1 MIMLSGRER
10 EALELE
16 LLEKARRV
24 GILMKM
30 EQFDWGIVPAW
41 DDFAQMPR
49 RELKARVKQLRP
61 IIRQFCRLF
70 FPGATPES
78 LAWLYDQVLQNSG
91 SYSLPRL
98 EFEEK
103 VGGLSRR
110 VARDTPLHAA
120 VMVSAT
126 FGLQFQFPEDHM
138 CKDWAV
144 AYNRFLE
151 FDEVWSRLRDARLRD
166 VTVREHL
173 EIIGAVSRVRDFY
186 ARATILT
193 GFNLV
198 ETFINGLAWECVHTK
213 GSHLKPKQ
221 CDELS
226 ERTGFVSIGKKL
238 VRYPR
243 IIKGS
248 QGGILHDSR
257 DPLRTFLRDVKPL
270 RDAIVHLSPF
280 AKPTGYDKVQQF
292 YGLETDRV
300 SLAVDTCYEIVTT
313 IWKFVKGRKSPP
325 AWLIGRLNDGRF
337 DISLVSIQSSLD
349 DVVEKIIGNR

>member
-1 MIMLSGRER
+1 MLSGRER

-16 LLEKARRV
+16 LLEKARCV
-24 GILMKM
+24 GILMKR

-41 DDFAQMPR
+41 DSFAQMPR
-49 RELKARVKQLRP
+49 RELKAQVKQLRS
-61 IIRQFCRLF
+61 IIRQFCKSF

-91 SYSLPRL
+91 SYSLSRL

-103 VGGLSRR
+103 VGRLSRR
-110 VARDTPLHAA
+110 VAPDIPLHAA

-151 FDEVWSRLRDARLRD
+151 FDEVWSKLQDVRLWDI
-166 VTVREHL
+166 TVRKHL
-173 EIIGAVSRVRDFY
+173 EVIGAISRVRDFY

-221 CDELS
+221 LDELS
-226 ERTGFVSIGKKL
+226 ERTGFVSIEKKL

-243 IIKGS
+243 IIKG
-248 QGGILHDSR
+248 GREGILHDSR

-280 AKPTGYDKVQQF
+280 AKPTGYDKVEQF
-292 YGLETDRV
+292 YSLEADQV
-300 SLAVDTCYEIVTT
+300 SLVVDTCYEIVTT

-325 AWLIGRLNDGRF
+325 AWLIGRLDDGRF
-337 DISLVSIQSSLD
+337 DIRLVSIQSSLD
-349 DVVEKIIGNR
+349 DVVEKVIGNR

>member
-1 MIMLSGRER
+1 MLSGRER

-24 GILMKM
+24 GILMKR
-30 EQFDWGIVPAW
+30 EQFDWDIVPAW
-41 DDFAQMPR
+41 DSFAQMPR
-49 RELKARVKQLRP
+49 RELKAQVKQLRS
-61 IIRQFCRLF
+61 IIRQFCKSF

-91 SYSLPRL
+91 SYSLSRL

-103 VGGLSRR
+103 VGRLSRR
-110 VARDTPLHAA
+110 VAPDIPLHAA

-151 FDEVWSRLRDARLRD
+151 FDEVWSKLQDVRGRDI
-166 VTVREHL
+166 TVRKHL
-173 EIIGAVSRVRDFY
+173 EIIGAISRVRDFY

-221 CDELS
+221 LDELS
-226 ERTGFVSIGKKL
+226 ERTGFVSIDKKL

-243 IIKGS
+243 IIKG
-248 QGGILHDSR
+248 GREGILHDSR

-280 AKPTGYDKVQQF
+280 TKSTGYDKVEQF
-292 YGLETDRV
+292 YSLEADQV
-300 SLAVDTCYEIVTT
+300 SLVVDTCCEIVTT
-313 IWKFVKGRKSPP
+313 IWKFAKGRKSPP
-325 AWLIGRLNDGRF
+325 AWLIGRLDDGRF
-337 DISLVSIQSSLD
+337 DICLVSIQSSLD
-349 DVVEKIIGNR
+349 DMVEKVIGNR